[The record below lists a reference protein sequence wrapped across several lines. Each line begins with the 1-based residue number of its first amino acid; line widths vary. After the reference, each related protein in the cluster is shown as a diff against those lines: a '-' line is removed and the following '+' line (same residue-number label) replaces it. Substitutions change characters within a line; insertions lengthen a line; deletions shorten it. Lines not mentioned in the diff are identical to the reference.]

1 MIIQFDVP
9 GDIRPWARAGGRGS
23 IRFTPAPQR
32 HYAATIKQIA
42 ADAMA
47 GRPLFDGPLELTI
60 VATWL
65 WPKSMSAKK
74 RARPGAELKTTKPD
88 AGNVAKLIED
98 ALNLVV
104 WTDDARVSDT
114 HIYKRLGDRP
124 GLSVTIRALTEA
136 PARPRDL
143 SGFPDIILPSQHMAE
158 A

>member
-9 GDIRPWARAGGRGS
+9 GDIVPWARAGGRGS
-23 IRFTPAPQR
+23 FRFTPKPQR
-32 HYAATIKQIA
+32 NFMAMIRQLA

-47 GRPLFDGPLELTI
+47 GRPLIDGPCELTI
-60 VATWL
+60 TATWL
-65 WPKSMSAKK
+65 WPKSISPKK
-74 RARPGAELKTTKPD
+74 RARPGANLKTTRPD
-88 AGNVAKLIED
+88 ASNVAKIVED
-98 ALNLVV
+98 AINAIV

-124 GLSVTIRALTEA
+124 GLSVTIRTLTEA